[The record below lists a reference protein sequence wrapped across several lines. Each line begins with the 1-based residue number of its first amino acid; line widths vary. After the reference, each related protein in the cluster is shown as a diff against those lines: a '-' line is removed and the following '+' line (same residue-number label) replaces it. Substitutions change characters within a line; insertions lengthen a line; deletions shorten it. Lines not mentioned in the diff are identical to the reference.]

1 MTEKE
6 CYGHDTRV
14 ERRLQGEIWIIA
26 YAVEVE
32 RMRVTNEVIV
42 DTGRKFDGCVARQSE
57 HAALRK
63 EGLGGFVTIENLQK
77 DRQFW
82 RNEGGFVD
90 REVGLK

>member
-6 CYGHDTRV
+6 CYGHDTRS
-14 ERRLQGEIWIIA
+14 ERRLQGEIWTIA

-32 RMRVTNEVIV
+32 RMRVTNELLV
-42 DTGRKFDGCVARQSE
+42 DAERKLDGSIARQSV

-63 EGLGGFVTIENLQK
+63 EGLGGFVTIENLQE

>member
-6 CYGHDTRV
+6 CYGHDTRS
-14 ERRLQGEIWIIA
+14 ERRVQGESWIVA
-26 YAVEVE
+26 YAVKVE
-32 RMRVTNEVIV
+32 WVRVTDQALV
-42 DTGRKFDGCVARQSE
+42 DAERKLDGCIARQSV

>member
-1 MTEKE
+1 ME
-6 CYGHDTRV
+6 GV
-14 ERRLQGEIWIIA
+14 
-26 YAVEVE
+26 
-32 RMRVTNEVIV
+32 RVTDQALV
-42 DTGRKFDGCVARQSE
+42 DAERKLDGSIARQSV

-82 RNEGGFVD
+82 RNEGDFVD